1 MDGMGMGEGD
11 GGMRQLEGDRALAAI
26 QYTHGHMVFTLHYL
40 FWLATYR
47 CGDLEECVFVDLR
60 FLAVDLIP

>member
-47 CGDLEECVFVDLR
+47 CGDLKECFC
-60 FLAVDLIP
+60 